1 MTSPLFLQQQVVLTV
16 LEDQL
21 DGDIQLGKWHSG
33 LESQM
38 FKQAREKKKKIR

>member
-1 MTSPLFLQQQVVLTV
+1 MLTV

-21 DGDIQLGKWHSG
+21 DGDIQLGKWDSW

-38 FKQAREKKKKIR
+38 FTQAREKKKKNQMADLVN